1 MQNLKRNKA
10 RNLFLCILGAFIYC
24 CGFNVFIVPA
34 NLYSGGFVGISQ
46 LITSLI
52 KPIVHVPFN
61 LQSVVYFL
69 TDLPLFL
76 VAFKV
81 LGRKMVGLSLFIVA
95 IESLFMAIVPV
106 PQAPILSETITSVLC
121 GGCIEGIGTAITF
134 RGFGSSG
141 GTDLLGLMLSEKFE
155 NLSVGRVNLAVNF
168 FVYTVAGIR
177 FSVETA
183 IYSLMAEICCSLLID
198 RFHLQNNLVT
208 ANIISDHYEEI
219 CSFILEKLDRSCT
232 VLNGEGAYSHAPKK
246 LVVTVLSE
254 YEMNILRKW
263 AADRDPDAFIYVTP
277 SVQVIGD
284 FEKRLT

>member
-1 MQNLKRNKA
+1 MQNMKRNKP
-10 RNLFLCILGAFIYC
+10 RNFFLCMLGAFIYC

-52 KPIVHVPFN
+52 KPYIDVPFN

-81 LGRKMVGLSLFIVA
+81 LGRKMVSLSLVIVA
-95 IESLFMAIVPV
+95 MESAFMAIIPV
-106 PQAPILSETITSVLC
+106 PETPILSETITSVLC

-168 FVYTVAGIR
+168 LVYTVAGIR

-208 ANIISDHYEEI
+208 ANIISDDYEEI
-219 CSFILEKLDRSCT
+219 CHFILEKLDRSCT
-232 VLNGEGAYSHAPKK
+232 VINCEGGYTGEPKK
-246 LVVTVLSE
+246 MIAAVLSE

-263 AADRDPDAFIYVTP
+263 VSDRDPDAFIYVTP
-277 SVQVIGD
+277 SVRVIGE
-284 FEKRLT
+284 FEKRLS